1 MADMVSLGTQT
12 VNVGDNVA
20 FTTNR
25 IGGNCQNIRHEPGS
39 GRVTLLP
46 GLYRTEIVFLEVK
59 SLRQL
64 RQQGMETVLLLWKSE

>member
-46 GLYRTEIVFLEVK
+46 GLYRDLA
-59 SLRQL
+59 L
-64 RQQGMETVLLLWKSE
+64 METFQQWQPER

>member
-46 GLYRTEIVFLEVK
+46 KVFIGLAL
-59 SLRQL
+59 
-64 RQQGMETVLLLWKSE
+64 METFQQWQPER

>member
-46 GLYRTEIVFLEVK
+46 GR
-59 SLRQL
+59 
-64 RQQGMETVLLLWKSE
+64 